1 MTGWAWQLPTWG
13 YPALEIAHLLGIA
26 MLLGNLMLLE
36 CRLFGLAA
44 RLPIDA
50 LAQATVSLAV
60 VGFTLAAASGLAM
73 FATQPLELLANR
85 VFTLKMLVLL
95 LAGCNAAWFHGR
107 GSLRKL
113 DGIGRAQLI
122 VSASCW
128 LLALSLGRWIGYA

>member
-1 MTGWAWQLPTWG
+1 MTGWSWQLPAWG
-13 YPALEIAHLLGIA
+13 YPALEIVHLLGIA
-26 MLLGNLMLLE
+26 ILLGNLVLLE
-36 CRLFGLAA
+36 SRLLGLAA

-50 LAQATVSLAV
+50 LAQATVAFAV
-60 VGFTLAAASGLAM
+60 AGFTMAAVSGLAM

-113 DGIGRAQLI
+113 DGFARVQLT
-122 VSASCW
+122 VSALCW

>member
-26 MLLGNLMLLE
+26 MLLGNLVLLE

-95 LAGCNAAWFHGR
+95 LAGRSEERRVGKECR
-107 GSLRKL
+107 RLCRS
-113 DGIGRAQLI
+113 
-122 VSASCW
+122 
-128 LLALSLGRWIGYA
+128 RWSPYH